1 MVKPWIILIFA
12 CNSQILRTI
21 IINKCSCFCPLF
33 FFLIVLNRWTKIHIL
48 FQDHPETQ
56 VSWASLSTPACW
68 FAAVVAVSV
77 RPYGTQH
84 ASFLCPW
91 DSPGKDTRAGCHFLF
106 QGIFLTQG
114 SHLHLLCLLHCSQNR
129 YPLDRWVTRNKKKK
143 VTRQKITIKKLN
155 CIHIY
160 KSPIK
165 IWDSKKW

>member
-33 FFLIVLNRWTKIHIL
+33 FFLIVLNCWTKIHIL

-91 DSPGKDTRAGCHFLF
+91 DSPGKDTRVGCHFLF

-114 SHLHLLCLLHCSQNR
+114 SNKHVLHWKVGSSPLAPPRKSKSLLWELCVVSIKGWLLLSNV
-129 YPLDRWVTRNKKKK
+129 L
-143 VTRQKITIKKLN
+143 IKLLTFTKN
-155 CIHIY
+155 FF
-160 KSPIK
+160 PQ
-165 IWDSKKW
+165 